1 MVDLE
6 LNDDDLDVLREIEE
20 SNRGEQRSQFGV
32 DFSSLT
38 LYSRLDSRSI
48 C

>member
-6 LNDDDLDVLREIEE
+6 LNDDDLDVLCEIEE
-20 SNRGEQRSQFGV
+20 SNRGEQRSQLEI
-32 DFSSLT
+32 DSSSLIR
-38 LYSRLDSRSI
+38 YSLLESRSI